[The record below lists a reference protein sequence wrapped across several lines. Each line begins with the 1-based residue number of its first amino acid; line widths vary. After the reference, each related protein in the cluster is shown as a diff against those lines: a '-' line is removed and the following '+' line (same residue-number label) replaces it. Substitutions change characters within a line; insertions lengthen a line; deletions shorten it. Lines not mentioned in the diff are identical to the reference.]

1 MENNK
6 KERMQR
12 DDLATITASICGVS
26 DNYVRKVNRMER
38 DNEVVVTVYMTLL
51 EFKNAGIAAAKEI
64 VAEHRNQLQ
73 TA

>member
-12 DDLATITASICGVS
+12 DDLATITAQICGVS
-26 DNYVRKVNRMER
+26 DNYVRKVKRMER
-38 DNEVVVTVYMTLL
+38 DNEVVITVYMTLL
-51 EFKNAGIAAAKEI
+51 EFKNASITAAKEI
-64 VAEHRNQLQ
+64 VAEHRNLPQ